1 MITKICLDI
10 NEIDKKYK
18 EVLSKYAVIKSGIF
32 IYIYIIRNTSILSKK
47 STFMS

>member
-32 IYIYIIRNTSILSKK
+32 IFYIIRNTSILSKK

>member
-32 IYIYIIRNTSILSKK
+32 IYIIRNTSILSKK